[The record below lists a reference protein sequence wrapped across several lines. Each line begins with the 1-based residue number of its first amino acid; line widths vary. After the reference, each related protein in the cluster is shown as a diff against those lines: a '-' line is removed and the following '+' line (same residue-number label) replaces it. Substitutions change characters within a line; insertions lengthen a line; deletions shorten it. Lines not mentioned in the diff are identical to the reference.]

1 MSRSG
6 HSIFWGIVL
15 LVFGVLF
22 LLGNLG
28 IMYFDFWGFI
38 GDWWPVILI
47 VVGLSIIFK
56 RKS

>member
-6 HSIFWGIVL
+6 HSVFWGIIL
-15 LVFGVLF
+15 LLFGVLF
-22 LLGNLG
+22 LLDNLDL
-28 IMYFDFWGFI
+28 MYFDFWDFI
-38 GDWWPVILI
+38 GNWWPVILI

>member
-1 MSRSG
+1 MCRSG
-6 HSIFWGIVL
+6 HSIFGGIVL
-15 LVFGVLF
+15 LVLGVLF
-22 LLGNLG
+22 LLGNLD
-28 IMYFDFWGFI
+28 IMYFDFWDFI

>member
-6 HSIFWGIVL
+6 HSVFWGIIFL
-15 LVFGVLF
+15 LFGVLF

-28 IMYFDFWGFI
+28 IMYFDFWDFI

-47 VVGLSIIFK
+47 VIGISVIFK

>member
-1 MSRSG
+1 MARSG
-6 HSIFWGIVL
+6 HSVFWGIVL
-15 LVFGVLF
+15 LVLGVLF
-22 LLGNLG
+22 LLGNLD
-28 IMYFDFWGFI
+28 IMYFDFWDFI